1 MESERGNIKP
11 PPAMHM
17 ENSHDDGDPVVKRK
31 TSRSSSSSSS
41 SSASSFDPL
50 TDSDDG
56 EKEIPNASITKSE
69 QSSPIFLGPG
79 VVTLPENPAQ
89 TPEWSMISASPRAGS
104 GLLLSQEL
112 FPQNP
117 EGSMLTAPPKQ
128 FPPVQ
133 TMGRPGTGSGYD
145 PNRIPTSIFAPK
157 PANPMEW
164 SVASNESLFS
174 IHMGN
179 NSFSKDNAIL
189 MGKSQEL
196 GKADDFIYLTSTQ
209 KPVTEAKPDE
219 FNNSLSPLLTVIE
232 VAAENHRKSDMKES
246 GVKEVGVKVVA
257 DEKPK
262 VVMKETAKD
271 HSKEIMS
278 PAEGVRISNNG
289 SNVSDGK
296 ETPHADGA
304 RNSSSTARLSDE
316 SGASSSSF
324 AFPVFTGE
332 GGTSASVRVAPEN
345 LQQKPPEKP
354 QPQPQPQ
361 SQAQDEKLPKTAE
374 TRWFPCFTCRF
385 PCF

>member
-324 AFPVFTGE
+324 AFPV
-332 GGTSASVRVAPEN
+332 
-345 LQQKPPEKP
+345 
-354 QPQPQPQ
+354 
-361 SQAQDEKLPKTAE
+361 
-374 TRWFPCFTCRF
+374 
-385 PCF
+385 

>member
-1 MESERGNIKP
+1 M
-11 PPAMHM
+11 MHT
-17 ENSHDDGDPVVKRK
+17 ENSHDDGDPVVKGK
-31 TSRSSSSSSS
+31 TSRSSSSSS

-50 TDSDDG
+50 TDSDDD

-104 GLLLSQEL
+104 GPLLSQEL

-117 EGSMLTAPPKQ
+117 EWCMLTAPPKQ

-145 PNRIPTSIFAPK
+145 PNRIPTSIFASK

-189 MGKSQEL
+189 MGKSQDL

-219 FNNSLSPLLTVIE
+219 
-232 VAAENHRKSDMKES
+232 KSDMKES
-246 GVKEVGVKVVA
+246 GVKEVA

-271 HSKEIMS
+271 HSKEITP

-304 RNSSSTARLSDE
+304 RNSSSNARLSDE
-316 SGASSSSF
+316 SGTSSSSF

-354 QPQPQPQ
+354 QPQPQPRPQ
-361 SQAQDEKLPKTAE
+361 SQAGTRTSQKLLKQDGSLASLVDCPAFE
-374 TRWFPCFTCRF
+374 TVYLAIFLFYANL
-385 PCF
+385 